1 MSNSLIKVVH
11 KNSMKRRET
20 MNEQLKIALF
30 GATGKTG
37 IYYLEMALDKGTF
50 RVGNLILPGI
60 FRSQYSRFCKR
71 PKEAPKDGFE
81 TKA

>member
-1 MSNSLIKVVH
+1 
-11 KNSMKRRET
+11 

-50 RVGNLILPGI
+50 
-60 FRSQYSRFCKR
+60 FHKQ
-71 PKEAPKDGFE
+71 
-81 TKA
+81 

>member
-50 RVGNLILPGI
+50 RVENQI
-60 FRSQYSRFCKR
+60 F
-71 PKEAPKDGFE
+71 
-81 TKA
+81 